1 MILDDCGAGRCLG
14 AGSPRSVD
22 PVDGTVDAL
31 KEGPVLDAGDRYRD
45 PLSER
50 GGLPFTAQ

>member
-1 MILDDCGAGRCLG
+1 MILNGCGAGRCLG

-50 GGLPFTAQ
+50 GGLPFTAE